1 MRNVL
6 QAAPAWA
13 AGLLWGAF
21 VPAALF
27 AACLATPSFFPL
39 ALGVTIAH
47 TIVLGLPVALVFL
60 WRRWTALAAVLAAGF
75 VIGLIP
81 IGIVASPPRLS
92 EIKNILML
100 ASAFGA
106 LGATGAGTFWLVLR
120 ACGALSP
127 NDPQLPRLGIILAF
141 LGLCADV
148 GGFVFL

>member
-1 MRNVL
+1 VL
-6 QAAPAWA
+6 RAAPAWG

-21 VPAALF
+21 VPAAIF

-47 TIVLGLPVALVFL
+47 TVVLGLPVALLFL
-60 WRRWTALAAVLAAGF
+60 WRRWTALPAVLAAGL

-81 IGIVASPPRLS
+81 ISIVASPPRLD

-100 ASAFGA
+100 AGAFGA

-127 NDPQLPRLGIILAF
+127 DGPQMLRVGIILAV
-141 LGLCADV
+141 LGFCVDA